1 MVSRKKS
8 NSLLKQLFSLAGN
21 RQSQR
26 IFLVLGVFVFIYFF
40 LLLSVLPMGFRVEE
54 GMPSPQTIYAPREA
68 IDHYITSQLREEA
81 ASAVPEVYEHDD
93 TVVEEG
99 RDVISDFF
107 YNVQMAR
114 AAEGEEREE
123 LISQLEDELSEELSV
138 DISRNSLEYLSGMSL
153 GDLSELHERVD
164 EIFVEV
170 MEQGVQKDEVEAAQ
184 EQISQEINPLPY
196 STEAKQGM
204 ERLLV
209 SQLHPNMI
217 YNEEVTEANREAA
230 RQEIEPVRIQENSL
244 IVQEGERVTEHH
256 VAQLETLGLLGPR
269 VHISGYVG
277 LFLILIII
285 FLIVGLYLFYFNRD
299 IYDNVVY
306 LSLLSLIVVLTLLLG
321 LAAQFFSA
329 FFMPLAMA
337 GILITILFEPR
348 LAVLFNVVLAI
359 LLGFVVDGEFVY
371 IVVALVGGLV
381 AIYSVSKLQQRS
393 DLTRAGINVAV
404 INMFSIVALFLLNQ
418 GFILEYE
425 YLREFS
431 IAVLSGV
438 GNGLFS
444 AVMAIGLLP
453 YLESTFGL
461 TTAITL
467 LELGNP
473 GRTLLRKLLMD
484 TPGTYHHS
492 IMVGNLAEAAAEEID
507 ADPLLCRVGAFYHD
521 IGKVRRP
528 YFFVENQFTGD
539 NPHKKISP
547 NLSALIIRSHVKDG
561 VEMAKKEKLPLPIIE
576 IIQQHHGS
584 GLISFFY
591 RQALEKME
599 IRESKENREKGGTG
613 LSEEDFRYQGPLPQT
628 KEAAIILLADA
639 VEAAVRSLSRPI
651 AGRVEGMVRRII
663 KEKLND
669 GQFDEAPLTL
679 KDLDRIGD
687 TFVYV
692 LSGLFHQRIEYPEKE
707 LRADLA
713 EGGSKNGGAGK

>member
-8 NSLLKQLFSLAGN
+8 SSLLRKLFSIARN

-26 IFLVLGVFVFIYFF
+26 IFLVLGVFVFVYFF
-40 LLLSVLPMGFRVEE
+40 LLLSVLPMGFHVEE

-68 IDHYITSQLREEA
+68 IDPYITSQLRDEA
-81 ASAVPEVYEHDD
+81 ASAVPEVYDHDD
-93 TVVEEG
+93 AVVEEG
-99 RDVISDFF
+99 RDVIGDFF
-107 YNVQMAR
+107 HNVQMAR

-123 LISQLEDELSEELSV
+123 IISQLEDELSEELSV
-138 DISRNSLEYLSGMSL
+138 EIPRNSLEYLSEMSL
-153 GDLSELHERVD
+153 ENLSELHERV
-164 EIFVEV
+164 ENIFVEV
-170 MEQGVQKDEVEAAQ
+170 MDQGVQEDGIEAAQ
-184 EQISQEINPLPY
+184 EQISREINLLPH
-196 STEAKQGM
+196 STEAKQSM

-209 SQLHPNMI
+209 SQIRPNLI

-230 RQEIEPVRIQENSL
+230 RQEVEPVRIQENSL

-256 VAQLETLGLLGPR
+256 MAQLENLGLLGPR
-269 VHISGYVG
+269 VHIGGYVG
-277 LFLILIII
+277 LFLILTII

-348 LAVLFNVVLAI
+348 LAVLFNVVLAV
-359 LLGFVVDGEFVY
+359 LLGFVVDGEFIY
-371 IVVALVGGLV
+371 IVVALLGGLV
-381 AIYSVSKLQQRS
+381 AIYSVSRLQQRS
-393 DLTRAGINVAV
+393 DLTRAGINVAA

-473 GRTLLRKLLMD
+473 GRPLLRKLLMD

-492 IMVGNLAEAAAEEID
+492 IMVGNLAEAAAEAID

-599 IRESKENREKGGTG
+599 IRESREKGGTG
-613 LSEEDFRYQGPLPQT
+613 LSEEDFRYQGPLPQS
-628 KEAAIILLADA
+628 KEASIILLADA

-651 AGRVEGMVRRII
+651 AGRIEGMVRRII

>member
-1 MVSRKKS
+1 MMARKKDKS
-8 NSLLKQLFSLAGN
+8 FLKWLFSIAGN
-21 RQSQR
+21 KQSQR
-26 IFLVLGVFVFIYFF
+26 LFLVLGVFVFIYFF
-40 LLLSVLPMGFRVEE
+40 LLLSVLPMGFHVEE
-54 GMPSPQTIYAPREA
+54 GRPSPQTIYAPREA
-68 IDHYITSQLREEA
+68 IDYYTTSQLREEA
-81 ASAVPEVYEHDD
+81 ASSVPDVYDHDP
-93 TVVEEG
+93 VVAEEG
-99 RDVISDFF
+99 RDEIRDFF
-107 YNVQMAR
+107 HQIRSAR
-114 AAEGEEREE
+114 DA
-123 LISQLEDELSEELSV
+123 EDEEVEEKAAQLRDTFSEEF
-138 DISRNSLEYLSGMSL
+138 DINISEDSIVHLMTMPQETFN
-153 GDLSELHERVD
+153 DLQESTDALY
-164 EIFVEV
+164 VEV
-170 MEQGVQKDEVEAAQ
+170 MGHDIREGDLEAAQ
-184 EQISQEINPLPY
+184 EQVSQEVNLLPY
-196 STEAKQGM
+196 NPEAKQGI
-204 ERLLV
+204 EQLLNSLV
-209 SQLHPNMI
+209 RPNMI
-217 YNEEVTEANREAA
+217 YNEEATEAKREAA
-230 RQEIEPVRIQENSL
+230 RQAVEPVQIQENSL

-256 VAQLETLGLLGPR
+256 MAQLETLGLLGPR
-269 VHISGYVG
+269 VHIGGYIG
-277 LFLILIII
+277 LFLILTII
-285 FLIVGLYLFYFNRD
+285 FLIVGLYLYYFNRD

-306 LSLLSLIVVLTLLLG
+306 LSLLSLIVILTLLLG

-329 FFMPLAMA
+329 FFIPLAMA

-348 LAVLFNVVLAI
+348 LAVLFNIILAI
-359 LLGFVVDGEFVY
+359 LIGFVVDGEFIY
-371 IVVALVGGLV
+371 IVVALLGGLV
-381 AIYSVSKLQQRS
+381 AIYSVSRLQQRS
-393 DLTRAGINVAV
+393 DLTRAGINVAA

-418 GFILEYE
+418 GFVLEYE

-461 TTAITL
+461 TTAVTL

-473 GRTLLRKLLMD
+473 GRPLLRKLLMD

-492 IMVGNLAEAAAEEID
+492 IMVGNLAEAAAEAIE

-521 IGKVRRP
+521 IGKIRRP

-561 VEMAKKEKLPLPIIE
+561 VEMAKKEKLPLPVIE

-584 GLISFFY
+584 SLISFFY

-599 IRESKENREKGGTG
+599 SRESREKGGTG
-613 LSEEDFRYQGPLPQT
+613 LSEEEFRYQGPLPQT

-651 AGRVEGMVRRII
+651 AGRIEGMVRRII

-679 KDLDRIGD
+679 KDLDNIGD

-713 EGGSKNGGAGK
+713 EGGNKNGGAGK